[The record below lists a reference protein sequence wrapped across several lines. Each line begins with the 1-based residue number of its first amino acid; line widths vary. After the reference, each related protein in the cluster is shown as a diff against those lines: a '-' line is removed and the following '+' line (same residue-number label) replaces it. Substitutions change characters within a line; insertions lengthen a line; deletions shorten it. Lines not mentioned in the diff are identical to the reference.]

1 MWIPGSYDAELN
13 LAFFGPAQTYDT
25 GPLRNSIGA
34 PGVTNESLYTDS
46 TMALDPDTGKL
57 AWHFQHQNNDQWDF
71 DWAFERQLIKLPLFG
86 QSRTVF
92 VTVVRPWTANCRPGL
107 VVGMPLTPVTQA
119 DSEFQ
124 RLLAKSPDSALHLFG
139 DSCHRRLRLG
149 VRLQIALICLGPGP
163 PFHFAP
169 GSFYSLFLPF
179 GHLRISTVGLES
191 CSLWHYGSYFVHC

>member
-1 MWIPGSYDAELN
+1 
-13 LAFFGPAQTYDT
+13 
-25 GPLRNSIGA
+25 
-34 PGVTNESLYTDS
+34 
-46 TMALDPDTGKL
+46 MALDPDTGKL

-119 DSEFQ
+119 DSELQ

-139 DSCHRRLRLG
+139 DICHRRLCLG
-149 VRLQIALICLGPGP
+149 VRLQIALVCLGPGP

>member
-1 MWIPGSYDAELN
+1 MN

-34 PGVTNESLYTDS
+34 PGVTNESFYTDS

-57 AWHFQHQNNDQWDF
+57 AWHFQHQNTSGDF
-71 DWAFERQLIKLPLFG
+71 DWAFERQLIKLPMFG

-119 DSEFQ
+119 DSELQ

-149 VRLQIALICLGPGP
+149 VRLQIALIRLGPGP
-163 PFHFAP
+163 PFGAPPPVAVPGVAAP
-169 GSFYSLFLPF
+169 GISFYDLFLLF
-179 GHLRISTVGLES
+179 GHL
-191 CSLWHYGSYFVHC
+191 

>member
-1 MWIPGSYDAELN
+1 MDREL
-13 LAFFGPAQTYDT
+13 P
-25 GPLRNSIGA
+25 
-34 PGVTNESLYTDS
+34 
-46 TMALDPDTGKL
+46 
-57 AWHFQHQNNDQWDF
+57 
-71 DWAFERQLIKLPLFG
+71 
-86 QSRTVF
+86 SRM
-92 VTVVRPWTANCRPGL
+92 

-124 RLLAKSPDSALHLFG
+124 RLLAKSPDSALHLFR